1 MPKQPR
7 ILAFV
12 LAGGRGERLFPLT
25 RDRSK
30 PAVPFGGKY
39 RIIDFVLSNLLNSG
53 IYSIYVL
60 VQYLSQSLIDH
71 IRLGWRSTGM
81 VGDHFVLIVP
91 PQMRRGETWYRG
103 TADAIYQNLNLIR
116 DFNPDL
122 VAVFGADHI
131 YRMDVSQMVAFH
143 LERAA
148 QVTVAALPV
157 PLEEAS
163 NFGILTTDRHGRIIG
178 FEEKPKTPQPIPS
191 EPSRAYASMGNYLF
205 DRRTLIEAVTEDAL
219 KNSEHD
225 FGRNIIPDLVGQAEV
240 YAYNF
245 LTNEVPGLRP
255 YEEHGYW
262 RDVGTI
268 RAYWQA
274 HMDLL
279 GPEPL
284 FDLDNPSW
292 PIYTYAYPGPSAR
305 VISGEVE
312 DSLLGEGALIRGG
325 KVRRSILG
333 RGVRVEEDAVVED
346 SIVMDFTVVDRGVHL
361 RRVIVDRF
369 NHIEPGTRIGL
380 DPESDAPRYFVD
392 GSGIVVIPRGR
403 ARA

>member
-1 MPKQPR
+1 MPRQPR

-122 VAVFGADHI
+122 VAVFGADHV
-131 YRMDVSQMVAFH
+131 YRMDVGQMVAFH
-143 LERAA
+143 LERGAL
-148 QVTVAALPV
+148 VTVAALPV

-163 NFGILTTDRHGRIIG
+163 NFGILTTDRHGRVIG
-178 FEEKPKTPQPIPS
+178 FEEKPKTPKPIPGD
-191 EPSRAYASMGNYLF
+191 PSRAYASMGNYLF
-205 DRRTLIEAVTEDAL
+205 DRRTLVEAVTEDAL

-225 FGRNIIPDLVGQAEV
+225 FGRNIIPELVSEVAV
-240 YAYNF
+240 YAYDF

-255 YEEHGYW
+255 YEERGYW

-284 FDLDNPSW
+284 FDLDNPHW

-312 DSLLGEGALIRGG
+312 DSLLGEGSVVRGG
-325 KVRRSILG
+325 KVYRSILG
-333 RGVRVEEDAVVED
+333 RGVRVEEAVIED
-346 SIVMDFTVVDRGVHL
+346 SIIMDFTVVDRGAHL
-361 RRVIVDRF
+361 RKVIVDRF
-369 NHIEPGTRIGL
+369 NHIEPGTCIGL
-380 DPESDAPRYFVD
+380 DPERDAPRYFVD

-403 ARA
+403 TRV

>member
-1 MPKQPR
+1 MPRQPR

-122 VAVFGADHI
+122 VAVFGADHV
-131 YRMDVSQMVAFH
+131 YRMDVGQMVAFH
-143 LERAA
+143 LERGA

-163 NFGILTTDRHGRIIG
+163 NFGILTTDRHGRVIG
-178 FEEKPKTPQPIPS
+178 FEEKPKTPKPIPGD
-191 EPSRAYASMGNYLF
+191 PSRAYASMGNYLF
-205 DRRTLIEAVTEDAL
+205 DRRTLVEAVTEDAL

-225 FGRNIIPDLVGQAEV
+225 FGRNIIPELVSEVAV
-240 YAYNF
+240 YAYDF

-255 YEEHGYW
+255 YEERGYW

-284 FDLDNPSW
+284 FDLDNPHW

-312 DSLLGEGALIRGG
+312 DSLLGEGSVVRGG
-325 KVRRSILG
+325 KVYRSILG
-333 RGVRVEEDAVVED
+333 RGVRVEEAVIED
-346 SIVMDFTVVDRGVHL
+346 SIIMDFTVVDRGAHL
-361 RRVIVDRF
+361 RKVIVDRF

-380 DPESDAPRYFVD
+380 DPERDAPRYFVD

-403 ARA
+403 TRV

>member
-1 MPKQPR
+1 MPRQPR

-122 VAVFGADHI
+122 VAVFGADHV
-131 YRMDVSQMVAFH
+131 YRMDVGQMVAFH
-143 LERAA
+143 LERGAL
-148 QVTVAALPV
+148 VTVAALPV

-163 NFGILTTDRHGRIIG
+163 NFGILTTDRHGRVIG
-178 FEEKPKTPQPIPS
+178 FEEKPKTPKPIPGD
-191 EPSRAYASMGNYLF
+191 PSRAYASMGNYLF
-205 DRRTLIEAVTEDAL
+205 DRRTLVEAVTEDAL

-225 FGRNIIPDLVGQAEV
+225 FGRNIIPELVSEVAV
-240 YAYNF
+240 YAYDF

-255 YEEHGYW
+255 YEERGYW

-284 FDLDNPSW
+284 FDLDNPHW

-312 DSLLGEGALIRGG
+312 DSLLGEGSVVRGG
-325 KVRRSILG
+325 KVYRSILG
-333 RGVRVEEDAVVED
+333 RGVRVEEAVIED
-346 SIVMDFTVVDRGVHL
+346 SIIMDFTVVDRGAHL
-361 RRVIVDRF
+361 RKVIVDRF
-369 NHIEPGTRIGL
+369 NHIEPGTCIGL
-380 DPESDAPRYFVD
+380 DPERDAPRYFVD

-403 ARA
+403 ARV

>member
-1 MPKQPR
+1 MPRQPR

-122 VAVFGADHI
+122 VAVFGADHV
-131 YRMDVSQMVAFH
+131 YRMDVGQMVAFH
-143 LERAA
+143 LERGA

-163 NFGILTTDRHGRIIG
+163 NFGILTTDRHGRVIG
-178 FEEKPKTPQPIPS
+178 FEEKPKTPKPIPGD
-191 EPSRAYASMGNYLF
+191 PSRAYASMGNYLF
-205 DRRTLIEAVTEDAL
+205 DRRTLVEAVTEDAL

-225 FGRNIIPDLVGQAEV
+225 FGRNIIPELVSEVAV
-240 YAYNF
+240 YAYDF

-255 YEEHGYW
+255 YEERGYW

-284 FDLDNPSW
+284 FDLDNPHW

-312 DSLLGEGALIRGG
+312 DSLLGEGSVVRGG
-325 KVRRSILG
+325 KVYRSILG
-333 RGVRVEEDAVVED
+333 RGVRVEEAVIED
-346 SIVMDFTVVDRGVHL
+346 SIIMDFTVVDRGAHL
-361 RRVIVDRF
+361 RKVIVDRF
-369 NHIEPGTRIGL
+369 NHIEPGTCIGL
-380 DPESDAPRYFVD
+380 DPERDAPRYFVD

-403 ARA
+403 TRV

>member
-1 MPKQPR
+1 MPRQPR

-122 VAVFGADHI
+122 VAVFGADHV
-131 YRMDVSQMVAFH
+131 YRMDVGQMVAFH
-143 LERAA
+143 LERGA

-178 FEEKPKTPQPIPS
+178 FEEKPKTPKPIPGD
-191 EPSRAYASMGNYLF
+191 PSRAYASMGNYLF
-205 DRRTLIEAVTEDAL
+205 DRRTLVEAVTEDAL

-225 FGRNIIPDLVGQAEV
+225 FGRNIIPELVGEVAV
-240 YAYNF
+240 YAYDF

-284 FDLDNPSW
+284 FDLDNPHW
-292 PIYTYAYPGPSAR
+292 PIYTYAYPGPSVR

-312 DSLLGEGALIRGG
+312 DSLLGEGSVVRGG
-325 KVRRSILG
+325 KVYRSILG
-333 RGVRVEEDAVVED
+333 RGVRVEEAVIED
-346 SIVMDFTVVDRGVHL
+346 SIIMDFTVVDRGAHL
-361 RRVIVDRF
+361 RKVIVDRF
-369 NHIEPGTRIGL
+369 NHIEPGTCIGL
-380 DPESDAPRYFVD
+380 DPERDAPRYFVD

-403 ARA
+403 TRV